1 MCQGDELSRMEE
13 GAASVPSPPTV
24 RASSDRSATG
34 DLVLRVDEEDRA
46 AAPVPPRGGR
56 AGRRPHADGEGDH
69 DRAATPV
76 PPRGGR
82 AGRRR
87 HADGGG
93 DHDRTATPGP
103 PPHADFGSFY
113 LQIMTSCGNNFNDF
127 PEFVQSKE
135 IVTKTEKTSFSLP
148 WLWAYFLMGLN
159 AVASIAPSVIPRWTH

>member
-1 MCQGDELSRMEE
+1 MCQGDELSRMDE
-13 GAASVPSPPTV
+13 GAAPPTSPPV
-24 RASSDRSATG
+24 RADGDQPPTG

-46 AAPVPPRGGR
+46 AAPVPPHGGR
-56 AGRRPHADGEGDH
+56 AR
-69 DRAATPV
+69 
-76 PPRGGR
+76 
-82 AGRRR
+82 RRR

-103 PPHADFGSFY
+103 PPHADFGAFY

-127 PEFVQSKE
+127 PEFVQTKE
-135 IVTKTEKTSFSLP
+135 IVTKTERTSFSLP